1 VTGRIHP
8 LPPDIAGAF
17 SAIRPSLPDGAALH
31 WVSEVDSTNDV
42 ALKLAQAGAAEGTAV
57 MADFQ
62 RAGRG
67 RRGREWFSPAGA
79 GLYLSVIVRGG
90 LDGALS
96 LLTLAAGV
104 AVARAVRTK
113 TGLAVELKWPNDLV
127 MGRPWRK
134 LGGILCE
141 STGIGAR
148 LDAVVVGV
156 GVNLAQAAYPAAVRA
171 VATSLE
177 VELGRSIDRASLA
190 MEILVRL
197 IEAIRDLR
205 GGDAQSLLR
214 DWRKLA
220 SAGLEGAVVH
230 WTDREG
236 ERSGRARDI
245 DETGALLV
253 DSQGRVERIVAG
265 EVTWNLRT

>member
-1 VTGRIHP
+1 
-8 LPPDIAGAF
+8 
-17 SAIRPSLPDGAALH
+17 
-31 WVSEVDSTNDV
+31 V
-42 ALKLAQAGAAEGTAV
+42 AERSGYGPAVAE
-57 MADFQ
+57 
-62 RAGRG
+62 AGRQ
-67 RRGREWFSPAGA
+67 
-79 GLYLSVIVRGG
+79 
-90 LDGALS
+90 
-96 LLTLAAGV
+96 
-104 AVARAVRTK
+104 
-113 TGLAVELKWPNDLV
+113 
-127 MGRPWRK
+127 RK

-197 IEAIRDLR
+197 IEAVRDLR

-220 SAGLEGAVVH
+220 SAGLEGSVVH